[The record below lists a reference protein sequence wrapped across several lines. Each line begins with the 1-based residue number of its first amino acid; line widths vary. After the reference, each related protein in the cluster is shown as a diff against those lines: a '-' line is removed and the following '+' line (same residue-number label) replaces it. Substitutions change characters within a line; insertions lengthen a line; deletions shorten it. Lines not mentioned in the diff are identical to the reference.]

1 MSENE
6 FSLPMPEGSARR
18 LAVGWFCLAL
28 YSLIG
33 AGLVVILILIARM
46 PLIHDLIPWTGSF
59 KTALVVHVD
68 LSVLVWFLSMAGL
81 LATFNLREGSG
92 RGGLAAL
99 GVSTVGALLIT
110 FSPFLGV
117 DAPFMNNYV
126 PVLENGAF
134 FLGLILFLAGVGVMA
149 LHALLA
155 PRLSEG
161 WSRGAGALRFG
172 VWTGLVIL
180 VASLIFWLWSYLV
193 LNKGLDG
200 LLYYEALFWG
210 GGHVLQFTH
219 TQLVIVAWLWLATA
233 GGGTHSLTPRIA
245 AFLFLLGALPVLV
258 APVLHVRFIPGEAAF
273 QVGFADLMKYGNGVA
288 ALPAGLA
295 AFLAWK
301 NSASEDPNA
310 RPLRL
315 ALILSLVLFGLGGVI
330 GYLIHGI
337 NVTIPS
343 HYHGSIVSVT
353 VAYMGLGYLLLP
365 RLGFV
370 APPVRLAVWQL
381 GLYAGGSMLH
391 VLGLAWSGILGIQR
405 KTAGEA
411 QGLDTLT
418 KKMAMWV
425 TGAGGAIA
433 VIGGI
438 LFIVICWRALRNRAA
453 KRV

>member
-1 MSENE
+1 MSESQ

-18 LAVGWFCLAL
+18 LAVGWFFLAL

-46 PLIHDLIPWTGSF
+46 PMIHDLIPWTGSF
-59 KTALVVHVD
+59 KTALVIHVD
-68 LSVLVWFLSMAGL
+68 LSVLVWFLSFAGL
-81 LATFNLREGSG
+81 LASFNLRPGSG
-92 RGGLAAL
+92 RIGLAAL
-99 GVSTVGALLIT
+99 GVSSIGALLIT

-155 PRLSEG
+155 PRPSEG
-161 WSRGAGALRFG
+161 WSSGAGALRFG
-172 VWTGLVIL
+172 VWSGQLIL
-180 VASLIFWLWSYLV
+180 VASLIFWVWSYLV
-193 LNKGLDG
+193 LHKGLDG
-200 LLYYEALFWG
+200 QLYYEALFWG

-219 TQLVIVAWLWLATA
+219 TQLVIVAWLWLATSA
-233 GGGTHSLTPRIA
+233 GGTHALTPRVA
-245 AFLFLLGALPVLV
+245 AFLLLLGALPVLV
-258 APVLHVRFIPGEAAF
+258 APVLHARFVPGEAGF
-273 QVGFADLMKYGNGVA
+273 QVGFANLMKYGNGVA
-288 ALPAGLA
+288 ALPAGIA
-295 AFLAWK
+295 AFLAWR
-301 NSASEDPNA
+301 NAVSNDPNA

-315 ALILSLVLFGLGGVI
+315 ALILSLTLFGLGGGV
-330 GYLIHGI
+330 GFLIQGT

-353 VAYMGLGYLLLP
+353 VAYMGMGYLLLP

-370 APPVRLAVWQL
+370 APPVRWALWQL

-391 VLGLAWSGILGIQR
+391 VFGLAWSGVLGVQR

-411 QGLDTLT
+411 QGLDTLA
-418 KKMAMWV
+418 KKMAMWLA
-425 TGAGGAIA
+425 GAGGLIA
-433 VIGGI
+433 VIGGV
-438 LFIVICWRALRNRAA
+438 LFIVLCWRALRGRGGRSA
-453 KRV
+453 